1 MSYSLL
7 EFEDFNQLLGYID
20 ARIQDL
26 EKIQAMLSNRY
37 EELSVKAERI
47 KRLEEALSQLVGKE
61 VKSIREIDFM
71 GLRVVVGARVVD
83 ELNVID
89 EVLASVNDTLA
100 ALRKVRE
107 VIEQLSK
114 TVASEEGG
122 IGFRLLVET
131 VNGIP
136 VRILLKEA

>member
-1 MSYSLL
+1 VSYSLL

>member
-26 EKIQAMLSNRY
+26 EKIQAMLSKRY

-89 EVLASVNDTLA
+89 EVLASVNDTLT

-107 VIEQLSK
+107 VIEQLSR
-114 TVASEEGG
+114 TVAGEEGS
-122 IGFRLLVET
+122 IGFKLLVET